1 MSIRTLLAI
10 LFSALPLSA
19 QDYKQPSPEDKA
31 AIKAAIVKKAA
42 DGPETLKKEV
52 DVAKSLIKRYEGY
65 RLNPNAMPIDQ
76 QPMLG
81 PIEFP
86 SRSSQKTALDE
97 QRALLVD
104 RQTKLKLLPTDP
116 SAILDSIRSDSKQN
130 GKIIYGTMRQKNLVM
145 FDFAEDGRW
154 ILQHLYTERS
164 SNFSGAG
171 FAGSMGDSESKRVE
185 YYRVKPV
192 SDAKPKAKQS
202 MIGKL
207 PGAYVVVS
215 QEHRIKNARKQSD
228 EWMWDIEIIEVTPA
242 EVEAERLKK

>member
-10 LFSALPLSA
+10 LFSPLPVAA
-19 QDYKQPSPEDKA
+19 QDYKQPSKEDIA

-42 DGPETLKKEV
+42 HGPETLKKEL

-86 SRSSQKTALDE
+86 SRLSQKTALDE
-97 QRALLVD
+97 QRELLAD
-104 RQTKLKLLPTDP
+104 RQIKLKLLPTDP
-116 SAILDSIRSDSKQN
+116 SAILDSIRSGSKQN
-130 GKIIYGTMRQKNLVM
+130 GKTVYGTMKQRSLVM
-145 FDFAEDGRW
+145 FDLAEDGRW
-154 ILQHLYTERS
+154 ILQHSYTERS

-171 FAGSMGDSESKRVE
+171 FAGSMGGSESKRVE

-192 SDAKPKAKQS
+192 GTAKPKAKQS

-215 QEHRIKNARKQSD
+215 QEQRTKDKSERSD
-228 EWMWDIEIIEVTPA
+228 EWMWDVEIIEVTPA